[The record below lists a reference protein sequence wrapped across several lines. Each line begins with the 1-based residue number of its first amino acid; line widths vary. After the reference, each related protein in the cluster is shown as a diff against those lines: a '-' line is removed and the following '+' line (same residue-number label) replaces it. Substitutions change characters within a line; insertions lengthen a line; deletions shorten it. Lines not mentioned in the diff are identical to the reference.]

1 MSISY
6 CWANSEVLY
15 ILLDKTKH
23 TICVYQLLLG
33 KL

>member
-1 MSISY
+1 MFISY
-6 CWANSEVLY
+6 CWPNSKVLY
-15 ILLDKTKH
+15 ILLDKTEL